1 MTNNIFERKCFPRNN
16 RKMIEGKQNL
26 RELINYSLL
35 KLVSESLRFI
45 AELNIALSFALQ
57 YCKDILSKKTSLI
70 FLLYSERS
78 EISHGS

>member
-16 RKMIEGKQNL
+16 RNMIEGKQNL

-45 AELNIALSFALQ
+45 AELNIALSLAQ
-57 YCKDILSKKTSLI
+57 Q
-70 FLLYSERS
+70 
-78 EISHGS
+78 